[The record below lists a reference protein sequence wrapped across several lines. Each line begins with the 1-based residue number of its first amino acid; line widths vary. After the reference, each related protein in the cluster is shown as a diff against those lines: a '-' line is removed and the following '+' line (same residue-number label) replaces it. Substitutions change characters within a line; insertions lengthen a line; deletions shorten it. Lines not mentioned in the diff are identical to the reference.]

1 MKKKR
6 LAIFAIALL
15 VPFWVFSQDVSINL
29 SILWKRCPNIFVK
42 DSVSTYPLLIV
53 TYSNLSENKYY
64 FKKVADSRLGFPR
77 TYKGTEMYF
86 PEGRPN
92 LEYLAKTHGD
102 YSDKKMMV
110 CLNHWHQSWTSF
122 VEVFEESTYEC
133 IIKKKDENTEY
144 CIDQI
149 NDELTNIYNYLIRR
163 KLDKSEI
170 NDNFLSNSQAKRMM
184 DSMSVVI
191 KENKDRFVFLEP
203 FETQTD
209 TIDLSAFSEC
219 GGEYHFELLS
229 DCLSPFLPV
238 YSKPKRDYI
247 DTLMPKEIDGY
258 ELYHGIVFTNDVSIK
273 LVPTKSNNNKP

>member
-1 MKKKR
+1 MTKR
-6 LAIFAIALL
+6 TAILAMSLL
-15 VPFWVFSQDVSINL
+15 VPIWAFSQDISINL
-29 SILWKRCPNIFVK
+29 SIHWKRSPNIFVK
-42 DSVSTYPLLIV
+42 DSISTYPLLIV

-64 FKKVADSRLGFPR
+64 FKKVADSKLGFPR

-92 LEYLAKTHGD
+92 LEYLAKTHSD

-229 DCLSPFLPV
+229 DGLSRFLPV
-238 YSKPKRDYI
+238 YSKAKQDFVDKP
-247 DTLMPKEIDGY
+247 MPNLIDGY
-258 ELYHGIVFTNDVSIK
+258 KLYHGAVFTNKVSLK
-273 LVPTKSNNNKP
+273 LVSAKTK